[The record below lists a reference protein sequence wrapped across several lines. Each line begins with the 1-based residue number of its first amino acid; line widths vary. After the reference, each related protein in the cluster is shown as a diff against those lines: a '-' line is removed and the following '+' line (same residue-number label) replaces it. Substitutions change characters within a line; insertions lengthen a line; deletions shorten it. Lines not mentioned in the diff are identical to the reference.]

1 MKKKILIPV
10 FASVMALSV
19 SSIVNADEIKE
30 SSQNKDDKT
39 NTELNLGEYK
49 EVKYKVAKIKDG
61 VAVKIREEGEV
72 QNIAYSGDEF
82 TVLGIQGEWVKVK
95 VEEGEG
101 WLATRYVDISEGVGY
116 TNADKVNLRKD
127 KDANS
132 EVVEVL
138 EKGSSLLVLEQ
149 NGEWL
154 KVKDGE
160 TEGYVNSSYVSD
172 KAPVIEEPQ
181 INQNVQPN
189 GNSNNTN
196 NNQQNNNQQNNNDSN
211 VPTAN
216 STSVQAV
223 LNLAYSKQGCPYVW
237 GAEGPNSFD
246 CSGFT
251 QYIYRNAVGKSIPR
265 TSKAQSNYGQ
275 TVSKANLQPGD
286 LVFFTT
292 NGSGSVSHV
301 GIYVGGGNMI
311 HSPSTG
317 KTVRVTSINSAYYT
331 ARFVTA
337 KRIL

>member
-19 SSIVNADEIKE
+19 SSIVNADEVND

-61 VAVKIREEGEV
+61 VAIKIREEGQV

-82 TVLGIQGEWVKVK
+82 TVLGTQGEWVKVK
-95 VEEGEG
+95 VEDGEG

-127 KDANS
+127 KSESS
-132 EVVEVL
+132 EVIEEL
-138 EKGSSLLVLEQ
+138 EKGSSLLVLED
-149 NGEWL
+149 NGDWL

-160 TEGYVNSSYVSD
+160 TEGYVKSSYISD

-181 INQNVQPN
+181 VNPSIDQNVD
-189 GNSNNTN
+189 STN
-196 NNQQNNNQQNNNDSN
+196 NNQQNNNSN

-216 STSVQAV
+216 SNAVQAV

-237 GAEGPNSFD
+237 
-246 CSGFT
+246 
-251 QYIYRNAVGKSIPR
+251 
-265 TSKAQSNYGQ
+265 
-275 TVSKANLQPGD
+275 
-286 LVFFTT
+286 
-292 NGSGSVSHV
+292 
-301 GIYVGGGNMI
+301 
-311 HSPSTG
+311 
-317 KTVRVTSINSAYYT
+317 
-331 ARFVTA
+331 
-337 KRIL
+337 